1 MIPIKRQLFTLFNR
15 TREFLMYELLIVPKR
30 RVNSL
35 AKGFAMLSGWGEQ
48 FHFQKK
54 LLAKELL
61 DNIDD
66 IQLAHWPML
75 N

>member
-15 TREFLMYELLIVPKR
+15 TPEFLMYELLNVPKR

-48 FHFQKK
+48 FHFQK
-54 LLAKELL
+54 
-61 DNIDD
+61 
-66 IQLAHWPML
+66 
-75 N
+75 